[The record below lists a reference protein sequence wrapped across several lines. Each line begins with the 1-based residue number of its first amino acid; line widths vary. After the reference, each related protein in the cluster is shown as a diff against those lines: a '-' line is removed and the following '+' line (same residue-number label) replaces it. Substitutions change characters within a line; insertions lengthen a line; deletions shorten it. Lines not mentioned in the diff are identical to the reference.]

1 MLSIDE
7 VIEKIEEWKYRNKE
21 LMISLIYNKEDNE
34 IFNWGFIQKNKI
46 FYNKFYDEIYKL
58 IKKYNLKKENIY
70 LFDNYYIF
78 NIDNKIIKNIFT
90 YKLWKKPT
98 VSLNEI
104 VKEFYS

>member
-7 VIEKIEEWKYRNKE
+7 IIEKIEEWKFKNKE
-21 LMISLIYNKEDNE
+21 LMISLIYNKEDNA
-34 IFNWGFIQKNKI
+34 IFNWGFINKNKI
-46 FYNKFYDEIYKL
+46 FYNKFYDEIHKL
-58 IKKYNLKKENIY
+58 IKKHNLKKENIY

-98 VSLNEI
+98 IPLNEI